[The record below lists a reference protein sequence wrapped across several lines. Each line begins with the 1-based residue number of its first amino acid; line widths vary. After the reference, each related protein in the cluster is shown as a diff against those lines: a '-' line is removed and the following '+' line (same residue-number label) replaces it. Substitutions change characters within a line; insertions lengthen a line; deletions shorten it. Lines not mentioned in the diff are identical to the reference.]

1 MHFEY
6 VIVYNVVSDQ
16 KFWFQMH
23 SFQNK
28 RNIPIINRVNG
39 ELVSIKLIP
48 DLSSRWANMSEGS
61 MLIDTQIDRR

>member
-16 KFWFQMH
+16 KFWFKMH